1 MRNKSANRK
10 SVLAGCTAHDTGVL
24 FPPFATMQKQ
34 LTVASSPRH
43 VGRGVGVGGAVIIAS
58 ATHARWGV
66 IY

>member
-24 FPPFATMQKQ
+24 FPFSTMQKQ
-34 LTVASSPRH
+34 LTVASSSRH
-43 VGRGVGVGGAVIIAS
+43 VGGVGGVGGAVIIAS
-58 ATHARWGV
+58 ATHALWGV

>member
-43 VGRGVGVGGAVIIAS
+43 VGGGGGGAVIIAS
-58 ATHARWGV
+58 ATHTRWGV